1 MLSLPGLLDEGQL
14 TGMARAGEEKSNS
27 LVSKER
33 RPEGLRPPYQV
44 SSGKGSMLVITQI
57 FLVR

>member
-1 MLSLPGLLDEGQL
+1 MLSLPGLLDESQL

-33 RPEGLRPPYQV
+33 RP
-44 SSGKGSMLVITQI
+44 KGYAHLIK
-57 FLVR
+57 LVRVKEVC